1 MNMKSILMMPIN
13 LKRKISFLLS
23 QPNNYRLNLRQR
35 TRAFFYGFTP
45 EEYAIFDLD
54 HNSPKEYIS
63 EHERLCF
70 RDKIKESRIIA
81 DNKIVCYN
89 ILRNYADVNKMYAYK
104 LRKDAS
110 HTILD
115 GSEQCKDLMQILVEQ
130 KKLVY
135 KRISFGGGG
144 GFRLI
149 EYIDEKFYINRT
161 ECGREDIERLFAET
175 DDYLIEAY
183 CEQSDFENTL
193 FSYSVN
199 TIRIVTVAH
208 KDKTI
213 EPVVALQR
221 IGVDANKC
229 VDNACAGGLYAQ
241 INIDNG
247 TLSAAYSRAVDCIG
261 KSYINH
267 PITNA
272 QIEGVTVPNWREI
285 LNKIVELHSKIRFTN
300 LGFIAWDIALTDS
313 GIKIIEANASCGMIF
328 VQTFSG
334 QRNGKIGDW
343 MKEWGYIK

>member
-1 MNMKSILMMPIN
+1 MNMKSILMMPVN
-13 LKRKISFLLS
+13 WKRKITFLLS
-23 QPNNYRLNLRQR
+23 QPNNYKINPRQR
-35 TRAFFYGFTP
+35 TRAFFLGFTP

-54 HNSPKEYIS
+54 HNSPKDYIS

-70 RDKIKESRIIA
+70 RDKIKETRVLA

-89 ILRNYADVNKMYAYK
+89 ILRDFADVNKMYAYK
-104 LRKDAS
+104 LRKDANYTMLES
-110 HTILD
+110 AD
-115 GSEQCKDLMQILVEQ
+115 QDKDLMQILDDQ

-149 EYIDEKFYINRT
+149 EHANEDFYINRVK
-161 ECGREDIERLFAET
+161 CSREDVEKLFSET
-175 DDYLIEAY
+175 DDYLIEDY
-183 CEQSDFENTL
+183 CEQSDFENAL
-193 FSYSVN
+193 FPYSVN

-208 KDKTI
+208 KDGTI
-213 EPVVALQR
+213 EPIVALHR
-221 IGVDANKC
+221 VGVDETKC

-241 INIDNG
+241 IDIDNG
-247 TLSAAYSRAVDCIG
+247 TLSAAYSRAVDSIG

-267 PITNA
+267 PVTNA
-272 QIEGVTVPNWREI
+272 QIKGAVVPDWRNILDQVTM
-285 LNKIVELHSKIRFTN
+285 LHNKIRFTK
-300 LGFIAWDIALTDS
+300 LGFIAWDIALTND

-343 MKEWGYIK
+343 LKEWGYIK